1 MNKIFVLLLVVILLF
16 SFAGC
21 EGEKQADP
29 TQPSIP
35 QKTPD
40 QGPEDVTDNPALAV
54 LQNIWEQFQG
64 TKDDYVGGSGAEYQT
79 GAPWQVA
86 LSDTDFLQGALFLSE
101 KQLQKVTAAA
111 SLMHGLNTNNLT
123 VGAIALGS
131 DTDYEAFAAE
141 IKDRILQN
149 QWVCGRPGGMRIVRV
164 GECLLILYGSGSY
177 SGSFV
182 DALNEAY
189 PEAEVLCRE
198 TI

>member
-35 QKTPD
+35 QETPD
-40 QGPEDVTDNPALAV
+40 QGPEDVTDDPALAV

-149 QWVCGRPGGMRIVRV
+149 QWACGRPGGLRILKV
-164 GECLLILYGSGSY
+164 ESCLLILYGSGSY

-189 PEAEVLCRE
+189 PEAQLLCRE
-198 TI
+198 AI